1 MPCYYPVCRDGIG
14 VSQGSMEN
22 ELWLSIC
29 WVSQNSNFIS
39 ETNASVQNNRLL
51 THTNVQCLFPLSRE
65 QARQKKK
72 KYHKTKTTK
81 VLSWTNHQSTLLDSP
96 AVSGLWLHS
105 TLNCFVPVPVSAISP
120 FKACCLLSSKSTL

>member
-1 MPCYYPVCRDGIG
+1 MPCYYLVCRDGIG

-72 KYHKTKTTK
+72 KITTTPK
-81 VLSWTNHQSTLLDSP
+81 PPKYSTGFSCCFWTVAAQHFELLCPCPSVSHQSFQS
-96 AVSGLWLHS
+96 
-105 TLNCFVPVPVSAISP
+105 
-120 FKACCLLSSKSTL
+120 LLSSLK